1 MLESRRVARNLL
13 SARVRASHV
22 RPDWPS
28 DSEQAASSAGVSL
41 TTICSVGV
49 VLDDVP
55 TDLTVDFVLHYHGH
69 ARISRIALL
78 LLRCEHTF

>member
-28 DSEQAASSAGVSL
+28 EQAASSAGVSL

-55 TDLTVDFVLHYHGH
+55 IDLTVDFVLHYYGP